1 MSTDDPIRS
10 LEGSLDRVFA
20 RPARMGTFGMWLF
33 LAALAML
40 FAASMIAYIA
50 IRTGPQG
57 ATRGAIHLPHALWL
71 STALILLSSVTMHR
85 AVHAIR
91 LERHRPFRIYLVTT
105 LALAA
110 GFVAVQTPALISLLK
125 QHQAVEGQKTPLYGL
140 IFFLVLLHA
149 LHVLGGIIGLIR
161 VNLGAAHHRYDH
173 EHCYG
178 VRHIAMYWHFLDGV
192 WLVMFLILHL
202 TA

>member
-10 LEGSLDRVFA
+10 LEGSLDRGFA

-33 LAALAML
+33 LAALGML
-40 FAASMIAYIA
+40 FAASMVAYIA

-57 ATRGAIHLPHALWL
+57 AARGTIHLPPSLWL
-71 STALILLSSVTMHR
+71 STVLIILSSFTIHH

-91 LERHRPFRIYLVTT
+91 LERHRPFRIYLLAT
-105 LALAA
+105 LILAV
-110 GFVAVQTPALISLLK
+110 GFVAVQTPALINLLK
-125 QHQAVEGQKTPLYGL
+125 QHRVFEGMKAPLYGL

-149 LHVLGGIIGLIR
+149 LHVLGGIVGIVR
-161 VNLGAAHHRYDH
+161 VNIGAAQSRYDH

-178 VRHIAMYWHFLDGV
+178 VRHAAMYWHFLDGV
-192 WLVMFLILHL
+192 WLVMFLVLQL